1 MKSPF
6 GEKLVK
12 CPVCKKS
19 FLKGGMKNHIINIAK
34 GEVFRIMKDLFQY
47 NKKDFSRV
55 SMKVLLRNM
64 PHFQFYRKNYKITQ
78 GKLYV

>member
-19 FLKGGMKNHIINIAK
+19 FLKGGIKNHIINTAK
-34 GEVFRIMKDLFQY
+34 GEAFRKMKDLFQN
-47 NKKDFSRV
+47 NKKDFSQV
-55 SMKVLLRNM
+55 SRTVLLTNM

>member
-12 CPVCKKS
+12 CPVCQKL
-19 FLKGGMKNHIINIAK
+19 FLKGGIKNHIINMAK
-34 GEVFRIMKDLFQY
+34 GEAFTHMKNLFQY

-55 SMKVLLRNM
+55 SRAVLLRNM